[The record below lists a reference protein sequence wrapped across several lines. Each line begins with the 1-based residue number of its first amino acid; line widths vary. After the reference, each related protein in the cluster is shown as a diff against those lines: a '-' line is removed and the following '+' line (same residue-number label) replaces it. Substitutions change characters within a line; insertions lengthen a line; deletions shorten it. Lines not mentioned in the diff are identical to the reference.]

1 MAAFPRQIYFDCHAV
16 QARISLLMTYGA
28 PITLATAK
36 KIVAAAQAEA
46 AKNAWNMAIAIVD
59 SGANLVLLEKM
70 DNTQLGSIDV
80 CQQKAVTALK
90 FKRSTK
96 LIEEVVEKGGGGLKM
111 LGMPGVIPVEGG
123 ELILEGDKI
132 IGAIGVSGA
141 MSTQDTQVAKAGLA
155 GA

>member
-1 MAAFPRQIYFDCHAV
+1 
-16 QARISLLMTYGA
+16 MTYGE
-28 PITLATAK
+28 PIKLADAK

-46 AKNAWNMAIAIVD
+46 AKNGWNMAIAIVD

-80 CQQKAVTALK
+80 CQQKAVTSLK
-90 FKRSTK
+90 FKRPTK
-96 LIEEVVEKGGGGLKM
+96 AIEDIIEKGGAGLKM

-123 ELILEGDKI
+123 ELILNGDKI

-141 MSTQDTQVAKAGLA
+141 MSAQDTQVAKAGLTA
-155 GA
+155 L